1 MSIARSQMNRQLY
14 MGGGITGLPYTYA
27 YPGYARGG
35 IVDYADRQNFG
46 FGSFVK
52 SVAKGVTG
60 AVKGAVGA
68 VKDIA
73 KSPIGQIAL
82 SIAAP
87 YALGAL
93 MPGFA
98 TLGGSGFLGSALR
111 GGISNLAI
119 QALSG
124 QGIDP
129 KRLLT
134 SAVLSGGIG
143 SLTKGL
149 SDVPTGEKAFFN
161 DALTAEEAAKQ
172 AIETG
177 TSPVTFSPV
186 TDSPVVIDQSNIQQS
201 PFYGQELSSQ
211 PEIMAGSA
219 ADPFGE
225 AAYADTVYPQG
236 DMVSKPSAFVSDYQG
251 MELADQLAGGATKIE
266 TPQPFVSDYQGM
278 ELADQLAGGATT
290 IPAEITYGKGGVE
303 NFIQTVQNNGIID
316 ALKMA
321 GQDVLGVPEF
331 KNLGVAIEGGNP
343 LDIVKSSYRLLA
355 ENPTL
360 VIGSSTLMSYLTAPQ
375 YPGESNEEFAKRQAT
390 VQDLQNRYAS
400 KLGSNIPTNLSSVT
414 DYASRYASNLGYAN
428 GGRIGY
434 AAGDSVQEGIMAAP
448 QIASQMGMPVGN
460 PRQNQGGVLELDYR
474 DQGGFVPPIGIK
486 ERADDVPAML
496 SNNEFVFT
504 ADAVKNAGG
513 GDPNV
518 GAQRMYAMMKQLE
531 NGGRV

>member
-1 MSIARSQMNRQLY
+1 MNRQLY

-82 SIAAP
+82 SVAAP

-251 MELADQLAGGATKIE
+251 MELADQL
-266 TPQPFVSDYQGM
+266 S
-278 ELADQLAGGATT
+278 GGATT

-434 AAGDSVQEGIMAAP
+434 AAGDSVQEGIMAAS